1 MDFKPSRM
9 AKLVKEYLASNDIC
23 FDDILMVPQYSEV
36 VSRSSVD
43 LKMHI
48 GGYTWLDL
56 PVIASPMDTVCEKDM
71 AIAIA
76 ESGGIGIIHRF
87 MSAKNQ
93 IKMVEEVYNHND
105 LGLSVGAALSSTF
118 VEEHVQKLIK
128 AGVSMLLIDTANGHS
143 SMAIDAVIRLKNIVG
158 DKVHVMAGNV
168 ATIEGY
174 IALDVAGADS
184 VRVGIGGGSMCTTRI
199 VSGHGIPTLSS
210 IINVREAKD
219 KFGLNAAIV
228 ADGGI
233 RNTGDMVKAFAAGA
247 DSVMLGSM
255 LAGTDES
262 PGSLHFKGDKK
273 FKVFRGMASKEANKD
288 KDIAVAE
295 GVSTMI
301 PYKGSVKD
309 IIKNIKGGIGSGC
322 SYSGVDF
329 LCNLYQESM
338 YIRVSPLT
346 VKESLPHGR

>member
-1 MDFKPSRM
+1 M
-9 AKLVKEYLASNDIC
+9 KEYLANNDIC

-36 VSRSSVD
+36 ISRTAVD
-43 LKMHI
+43 LKMPI
-48 GGYTWLDL
+48 GGKTWLDF

-76 ESGGIGIIHRF
+76 EAGGIGIIHRF

-93 IKMVEEVYNHND
+93 INMVKEVYNYND
-105 LGLSVGAALSSTF
+105 LGLPVGAALSSTF
-118 VEEHVQKLIK
+118 LEEHVEKLISSG
-128 AGVSMLLIDTANGHS
+128 ASMLLIDTANGHS
-143 SMAIDAVIRLKNIVG
+143 KMAIDATIRLKNLVG
-158 DKVHVMAGNV
+158 DSVHIMSGNV
-168 ATIEGY
+168 ATVEGY

-219 KFGLNAAIV
+219 KFNLNAGII

-233 RNTGDMVKAFAAGA
+233 RNTGDMIKAFAAGA

-273 FKVFRGMASKEANKD
+273 FKAFRGMASKEANKD

-309 IIKNIKGGIGSGC
+309 IFKDIKGGIGSGC
-322 SYSGVDF
+322 SYTGVDF

>member
-1 MDFKPSRM
+1 M
-9 AKLVKEYLASNDIC
+9 KEYLVNNDIC

-36 VSRSSVD
+36 ISRSLVD
-43 LKMHI
+43 LKMHT

-87 MSAKNQ
+87 MSVKNQ
-93 IKMVEEVYNHND
+93 IKMVEQVSSHKN
-105 LGLSVGAALSSTF
+105 LGLPVGAALSTNF
-118 VEEHVQKLIK
+118 IEEHVDKLIK

-143 SMAIDAVIRLKNIVG
+143 KVAIDAVARLKNLVE
-158 DKVHVMAGNV
+158 DSVHIMAGNV
-168 ATIEGY
+168 ATVEGY
-174 IALDVAGADS
+174 IALDSAGADS
-184 VRVGIGGGSMCTTRI
+184 IRVGIGGGSMCTTRI

-273 FKVFRGMASKEANKD
+273 FKAFRGMASKEANKD

-295 GVSTMI
+295 GISTMI

-309 IIKNIKGGIGSGC
+309 IFKDIRGGIGSGC
-322 SYSGVDF
+322 SYSGVDY

-338 YIRVSPLT
+338 YVRVSPLT
-346 VKESLPHGR
+346 VKESMPHGK

>member
-1 MDFKPSRM
+1 M
-9 AKLVKEYLASNDIC
+9 KEYLTNNDIC

-36 VSRSSVD
+36 VSRTSVD
-43 LKMHI
+43 LTMPI
-48 GGYTWLDL
+48 GGYTWLDF

-76 ESGGIGIIHRF
+76 GSGGIGIIHRF

-93 IKMVEEVYNHND
+93 VRMVEEVHNCNN
-105 LGLSVGAALSSTF
+105 LKLPVGAALSTTF
-118 VEEHVQKLIK
+118 VEEHVEKLIN
-128 AGVSMLLIDTANGHS
+128 AGASMLLIDTANGHS
-143 SMAIDAVIRLKNIVG
+143 KMAIDAVIRLKNIVG
-158 DKVHVMAGNV
+158 EYIHVMAGNV
-168 ATIEGY
+168 STIEGF

-210 IINVREAKD
+210 IINIREAKD
-219 KFGLNAAIV
+219 KFNLNAGII

-233 RNTGDMVKAFAAGA
+233 RSTGDMVKAFAAGA
-247 DSVMLGSM
+247 DAVMLGSM
-255 LAGTDES
+255 LAGAEEA
-262 PGSLHFKGDKK
+262 PGDLYFEGDKK
-273 FKVFRGMASKEANKD
+273 FKSFRGMASKEANKD

-295 GVSTMI
+295 GISTRI

-329 LCNLYQESM
+329 LHSLYENSM
-338 YIRVSPLT
+338 YIRVSPLS

>member
-1 MDFKPSRM
+1 M
-9 AKLVKEYLASNDIC
+9 KEYLAENDIC

-36 VSRSSVD
+36 VSRTSVD
-43 LKMHI
+43 LKMPI
-48 GGYTWLDL
+48 GKNMLL
-56 PVIASPMDTVCEKDM
+56 QFPVIASPMDTVCEKDM

-76 ESGGIGIIHRF
+76 EAGGIGIIHRF
-87 MSAKNQ
+87 MSAKSQ
-93 IKMVEEVYNHND
+93 VRMAEEVHNYNN
-105 LGLSVGAALSSTF
+105 LRLPVGAALSTTF
-118 VEEHVQKLIK
+118 IEEHVEKLIS

-143 SMAIDAVIRLKNIVG
+143 KMAIDAVIRLKNIVG
-158 DKVHVMAGNV
+158 DSVHIMAGNV

-219 KFGLNAAIV
+219 KFNLNAGII

-247 DSVMLGSM
+247 DAVMLGSM
-255 LAGTDES
+255 LAGTEES
-262 PGSLHFKGDKK
+262 PGDLYFEGSNK
-273 FKVFRGMASKEANKD
+273 FKSFRGMASKEANKD

-295 GVSTMI
+295 GISTMI

-309 IIKNIKGGIGSGC
+309 IVRDIKGGLGSGC
-322 SYSGVDF
+322 SYSGVDS
-329 LCNLYQESM
+329 LSSLYQDSM
-338 YIRVSPLT
+338 YVRVSPLT

>member
-1 MDFKPSRM
+1 M
-9 AKLVKEYLASNDIC
+9 KEYLLNNDIC

-36 VSRSSVD
+36 ISRSSVD
-43 LKMHI
+43 FKMPI

-56 PVIASPMDTVCEKDM
+56 PIIASPMDTVCEKDM

-76 ESGGIGIIHRF
+76 QSGGIGIIHRF
-87 MSAKNQ
+87 MSAKDQ
-93 IKMVEEVYNHND
+93 IKMVKKVYNHND
-105 LGLSVGAALSSTF
+105 TGLPVGAALSTNF
-118 VEEHVQKLIK
+118 IEENVKQLIK
-128 AGVSMLLIDTANGHS
+128 AGASMLLIDTANGHS
-143 SMAIDAVIRLKNIVG
+143 KMAIDAVKRLKNIVG

-168 ATIEGY
+168 ATAEGY
-174 IALDVAGADS
+174 VALDSAGADS

-210 IINVREAKD
+210 IIKVRETKD
-219 KFGLNAAIV
+219 KLNLNAGIV

-262 PGSLHFKGDKK
+262 PGSLHTKGDKE
-273 FKVFRGMASKEANKD
+273 FKIFRGMASKEANKN
-288 KDIAVAE
+288 KNIAVAE
-295 GVSTMI
+295 GISTMI

-309 IIKNIKGGIGSGC
+309 IIKDIKGGLGSGC

-329 LCNLYQESM
+329 LHDLYNNSM
-338 YIRVSPLT
+338 YIKASPLT
-346 VKESLPHGR
+346 VKESLPHGK

>member
-1 MDFKPSRM
+1 M
-9 AKLVKEYLASNDIC
+9 KEYLAKNDIC

-43 LKMHI
+43 LQMHV
-48 GGYTWLDL
+48 GGYRMAF

-76 ESGGIGIIHRF
+76 EAGGIGIIHRF

-93 IKMVEEVYNHND
+93 IRMVEEVHNYNG
-105 LGLSVGAALSSTF
+105 LGLPVGAALSSTF
-118 VEEHVQKLIK
+118 IEEHVEKLIS

-143 SMAIDAVIRLKNIVG
+143 KMAIDAVIRLKNIVG
-158 DKVHVMAGNV
+158 DDVHIMAGNV
-168 ATIEGY
+168 ATVEGY
-174 IALDVAGADS
+174 VALDIAGADS

-210 IINVREAKD
+210 IINVREAKV
-219 KFGLNAAIV
+219 KFNLNAGII

-247 DSVMLGSM
+247 DAVMLGSM
-255 LAGTDES
+255 LAGTDEA
-262 PGSLHFKGDKK
+262 PGDLYFEGNKK
-273 FKVFRGMASKEANKD
+273 FKSFRGMASKEANKD

-295 GVSTMI
+295 GISTMI
-301 PYKGSVKD
+301 PHKGSVKD
-309 IIKNIKGGIGSGC
+309 IIKDIKGGLGSGC
-322 SYSGVDF
+322 SYSGIDF
-329 LCNLYQESM
+329 LERLHKESM
-338 YIRVSPLT
+338 YTRVSPLS

>member
-1 MDFKPSRM
+1 MVESM
-9 AKLVKEYLASNDIC
+9 KEYLANNYIC

-36 VSRSSVD
+36 VSRTSVNLD
-43 LKMHI
+43 MNV
-48 GGYTWLDL
+48 GGYNMAF

-71 AIAIA
+71 AIAISKA
-76 ESGGIGIIHRF
+76 GGIGIIHRF

-93 IKMVEEVYNHND
+93 IRMVEEVHNHED
-105 LGLSVGAALSSTF
+105 LGLPVGAALSTTF
-118 VEEHVQKLIK
+118 IEEHVEKLISSG
-128 AGVSMLLIDTANGHS
+128 ASMLLIDTANGHS
-143 SMAIDAVIRLKNIVG
+143 KMAIDAVIRLKNIVG
-158 DKVHVMAGNV
+158 DSVHIMAGNV
-168 ATIEGY
+168 ATVEGY
-174 IALDVAGADS
+174 IALDIAGADS
-184 VRVGIGGGSMCTTRI
+184 IRVGIGGGSMCTTRI

-219 KFGLNAAIV
+219 KFNLNAGIV

-247 DSVMLGSM
+247 DAVMLGSM

-262 PGSLHFKGDKK
+262 PGSLYFEGDDK
-273 FKVFRGMASKEANKD
+273 FKSFRGMASKEANKD

-309 IIKNIKGGIGSGC
+309 IIKDIKGGIGSGC
-322 SYSGVDF
+322 SYTGVDF
-329 LCNLYQESM
+329 LCNLYQDSM
-338 YIRVSPLT
+338 YTRVSPLT
-346 VKESLPHGR
+346 VKESSPHGK

>member
-9 AKLVKEYLASNDIC
+9 AKFVKEYLANNYIC
-23 FDDILMVPQYSEV
+23 FDDILMVPQHSEV
-36 VSRSSVD
+36 VSRSLVD
-43 LKMHI
+43 LKMHV
-48 GGYTWLDL
+48 GGYSWLDF

-76 ESGGIGIIHRF
+76 EFGGIGIIHRF
-87 MSAKNQ
+87 MSVKKQ
-93 IKMVEEVYNHND
+93 IKMVEEVHNHNN
-105 LGLSVGAALSSTF
+105 LGLPVGAALSTTF
-118 VEEHVQKLIK
+118 IEEHVDRLIK
-128 AGVSMLLIDTANGHS
+128 SGASMLLIDTANGHS
-143 SMAIDAVIRLKNIVG
+143 KMAIDAVIRLKNIVG
-158 DKVHVMAGNV
+158 DSVHIMAGNV

-184 VRVGIGGGSMCTTRI
+184 VRVGIGGGSMCTTRL

-219 KFGLNAAIV
+219 KFGLKAGIV

-233 RNTGDMVKAFAAGA
+233 RNTGDMIKAFAAGA

-273 FKVFRGMASKEANKD
+273 FKAFRGMASKEANKN

-309 IIKNIKGGIGSGC
+309 IFKDIKGGIGSGC

-338 YIRVSPLT
+338 YTRVSPLT
-346 VKESLPHGR
+346 VRESLPHGR

>member
-1 MDFKPSRM
+1 
-9 AKLVKEYLASNDIC
+9 
-23 FDDILMVPQYSEV
+23 MVPQHSEV
-36 VSRSSVD
+36 TSRLSVD
-43 LKMHI
+43 FKMNV

-93 IKMVEEVYNHND
+93 IKMVKDVFNYND
-105 LGLSVGAALSSTF
+105 LKLPVGAALSSTF
-118 VEEHVQKLIK
+118 IEEHVEKLID

-143 SMAIDAVIRLKNIVG
+143 KMAIDAVIRLKNFVG
-158 DKVHVMAGNV
+158 DSIHVMAGNV
-168 ATIEGY
+168 STIEGF
-174 IALDVAGADS
+174 IALDTAGADS
-184 VRVGIGGGSMCTTRI
+184 IRVGIGGGSMCTTRI

-210 IINVREAKD
+210 IINIREAKD
-219 KFGLNAAIV
+219 KFNLNAGII

-247 DSVMLGSM
+247 DAVMLGSM
-255 LAGTDES
+255 LAGTEEA
-262 PGSLHFKGDKK
+262 PGDLYFKKNKK
-273 FKVFRGMASKEANKD
+273 FKSFRGMASKEANKD

-295 GVSTMI
+295 GVSTRI
-301 PYKGSVKD
+301 PYKGYVKD
-309 IIKNIKGGIGSGC
+309 VIKNIKGGLASGC

-329 LCNLYQESM
+329 LHDLCKDSM
-338 YIRVSPLT
+338 YITVSPLS

>member
-1 MDFKPSRM
+1 M
-9 AKLVKEYLASNDIC
+9 KEYLASYDIC
-23 FDDILMVPQYSEV
+23 FDDVLMVPQYSEV
-36 VSRSSVD
+36 LSRSSVD
-43 LKMHI
+43 LKMHV
-48 GGYTWLDL
+48 GGRTWLDL

-87 MSAKNQ
+87 MSAKKQ
-93 IKMVEEVYNHND
+93 IKMVEEVFSYNN
-105 LGLSVGAALSSTF
+105 LNLLVGAALSTTF
-118 VEEHVQKLIK
+118 TEEHVEKLVK

-143 SMAIDAVIRLKNIVG
+143 RMAIDAVIRLKNIVG
-158 DKVHVMAGNV
+158 DDVHIMAGNV

-184 VRVGIGGGSMCTTRI
+184 IRVGIGGGSMCTTRI

-273 FKVFRGMASKEANKD
+273 FKSFRGMASKEANKD

-309 IIKNIKGGIGSGC
+309 IFKDIRGGLGSGC
-322 SYSGVDF
+322 SYSGVDY

-338 YIRVSPLT
+338 YVRVSPLS
-346 VKESLPHGR
+346 VKESMPHGK

>member
-1 MDFKPSRM
+1 M
-9 AKLVKEYLASNDIC
+9 KEYLAKNDIC

-36 VSRSSVD
+36 VSRSAVD
-43 LKMHI
+43 LKMPI
-48 GGYTWLDL
+48 GRNILLDF

-71 AIAIA
+71 AIAMA

-93 IKMVEEVYNHND
+93 IRMVEEVYNYKN
-105 LGLSVGAALSSTF
+105 LNLPVGAALSSTF
-118 VEEHVQKLIK
+118 IEEHVEKLISSG
-128 AGVSMLLIDTANGHS
+128 ASVLLIDTANGHS
-143 SMAIDAVIRLKNIVG
+143 KMAIDAVVRLKNFVG
-158 DKVHVMAGNV
+158 DSAHIMAGNV
-168 ATIEGY
+168 STVEGY
-174 IALDVAGADS
+174 IALDIAGADS

-210 IINVREAKD
+210 IINIREAKD
-219 KFGLNAAIV
+219 KFNLNAGIV

-233 RNTGDMVKAFAAGA
+233 RSSGDIVKSFAAGA
-247 DSVMLGSM
+247 DAVMLGSM

-262 PGSLHFKGDKK
+262 PGDLYLEGDKK
-273 FKVFRGMASKEANKD
+273 FKSFRGMASKEANKD

-295 GVSTMI
+295 GISTRI
-301 PYKGSVKD
+301 PHKGSVKD
-309 IIKNIKGGIGSGC
+309 VIKDIKGGIGSGC

-329 LCNLYQESM
+329 LHDLYKDSM
-338 YIRVSPLT
+338 YIRVSPLS

>member
-1 MDFKPSRM
+1 
-9 AKLVKEYLASNDIC
+9 VKEYLANNGIC

-36 VSRSSVD
+36 ISRTTVD
-43 LKMHI
+43 LKMPV
-48 GGYTWLDL
+48 GGYTWLDF

-93 IKMVEEVYNHND
+93 IRMVQDVSDYNS
-105 LGLSVGAALSSTF
+105 LKLPVGAALSSTF
-118 VEEHVQKLIK
+118 IEEHVEKLIS
-128 AGVSMLLIDTANGHS
+128 AGATMLLIDTANGHS
-143 SMAIDAVIRLKNIVG
+143 KMTIDAVIRLKNLVG
-158 DKVHVMAGNV
+158 DSVHIMAGNV
-168 ATIEGY
+168 STIEGF
-174 IALDVAGADS
+174 IALDTAGADS
-184 VRVGIGGGSMCTTRI
+184 IRVGIGGGSMCTTRI

-210 IINVREAKD
+210 IINIREAKD
-219 KFGLNAAIV
+219 KFNLNAGII

-247 DSVMLGSM
+247 DAVMLGSM
-255 LAGTDES
+255 LAGTEEA
-262 PGSLHFKGDKK
+262 PGDLYFKKNKK
-273 FKVFRGMASKEANKD
+273 FKSFRGMASKEANKD

-295 GVSTMI
+295 GVSTRI
-301 PYKGSVKD
+301 PYKGYVKD
-309 IIKNIKGGIGSGC
+309 VIKNIKGGLGSGC

-329 LCNLYQESM
+329 LHDIYKDSM
-338 YIRVSPLT
+338 YIKVSPLS

>member
-1 MDFKPSRM
+1 
-9 AKLVKEYLASNDIC
+9 VKEYLANNDIC

-36 VSRSSVD
+36 ISRTSVD
-43 LKMHI
+43 LKMPI
-48 GGYTWLDL
+48 GGDTWLDF

-76 ESGGIGIIHRF
+76 EAGGIGIIHRF
-87 MSAKNQ
+87 MSLKNQ
-93 IKMVEEVYNHND
+93 IKMVKEVNNYNN
-105 LGLSVGAALSSTF
+105 LNLPVGAALSSTF
-118 VEEHVQKLIK
+118 LEEQVEKLIS

-143 SMAIDAVIRLKNIVG
+143 KMAIDATIRLKNLVG
-158 DKVHVMAGNV
+158 DSVHIMSGNV
-168 ATIEGY
+168 ATAEGY
-174 IALDVAGADS
+174 VALDAAGADS
-184 VRVGIGGGSMCTTRI
+184 IRVGIGGGSMCTTRI

-210 IINVREAKD
+210 IINVRETKD

-233 RNTGDMVKAFAAGA
+233 RNTGDMIKAFAAGA

-273 FKVFRGMASKEANKD
+273 FKAFRGMASKEANKD

-309 IIKNIKGGIGSGC
+309 IFKDIKGGIGSGC

-338 YIRVSPLT
+338 YVKVSPLT
-346 VKESLPHGR
+346 VKESMPHGR

>member
-9 AKLVKEYLASNDIC
+9 AKLVKEYLANNYIC

-43 LKMHI
+43 LKMPI
-48 GGYTWLDL
+48 GGYTWLDF
-56 PVIASPMDTVCEKDM
+56 PVIASPMDTVCEKEM

-76 ESGGIGIIHRF
+76 QSGGIGIIHRF

-93 IKMVEEVYNHND
+93 IKMVEEVFNPND
-105 LGLSVGAALSSTF
+105 LGLTVGAALSSTF
-118 VEEHVQKLIK
+118 VEEHVDKLIK
-128 AGVSMLLIDTANGHS
+128 AGASMLLIDTANGHS
-143 SMAIDAVIRLKNIVG
+143 KMAIDATIRLKNLVG
-158 DKVHVMAGNV
+158 DDVHIMAGNV
-168 ATIEGY
+168 ATVEGY
-174 IALDVAGADS
+174 IALDIAGADS

-219 KFGLNAAIV
+219 KFNLNAGIV

-233 RNTGDMVKAFAAGA
+233 KNTGDIVKAFAAGA

-262 PGSLHFKGDKK
+262 PGSLYFEGDKK
-273 FKVFRGMASKEANKD
+273 FKSFRGMASKEANKD

-295 GVSTMI
+295 GISTMI

-309 IIKNIKGGIGSGC
+309 IIRDIKGGIGSGC

-329 LCNLYQESM
+329 LCNLYQDSM
-338 YIRVSPLT
+338 YTRVSPLS

>member
-1 MDFKPSRM
+1 M
-9 AKLVKEYLASNDIC
+9 KEYLTNNDIC

-36 VSRSSVD
+36 ISRSMVD
-43 LKMHI
+43 FKMSI
-48 GGYTWLDL
+48 GGHSWLDL

-76 ESGGIGIIHRF
+76 ESGGVGIIHRF
-87 MSAKNQ
+87 MPEDKQ
-93 IKMVEEVYNHND
+93 IKMVEEVCCHN
-105 LGLSVGAALSSTF
+105 GLKLAVGAALSTTF
-118 VEEHVQKLIK
+118 LQENVEKLID
-128 AGVSMLLIDTANGHS
+128 AGASMLLIDTANGHS
-143 SMAIDAVIRLKNIVG
+143 KMAIDAVERLKSIVG
-158 DKVHVMAGNV
+158 DSVHIMAGNV
-168 ATIEGY
+168 STVEGY
-174 IALDVAGADS
+174 IALDSAGADS

-219 KFGLNAAIV
+219 KFNLNAGII

-247 DSVMLGSM
+247 DAVMLGSM
-255 LAGTDES
+255 LAGTEEA
-262 PGSLHFKGDKK
+262 PGDLYFEGDKR
-273 FKVFRGMASKEANKD
+273 FKSFRGMASKEANKD

-295 GVSTMI
+295 GISTRI

-309 IIKNIKGGIGSGC
+309 IFKDIKGGLGSGC

-329 LCNLYQESM
+329 LMNLYENSM
-338 YIRVSPLT
+338 YTKVSPLS

>member
-1 MDFKPSRM
+1 M
-9 AKLVKEYLASNDIC
+9 KEYLVNNDVC

-36 VSRSSVD
+36 ISRTAVD
-43 LKMHI
+43 LKMPI
-48 GGYTWLDL
+48 GDNTWLDF

-76 ESGGIGIIHRF
+76 EAGGIGIIHRF

-93 IKMVEEVYNHND
+93 INMVKEVYNYND
-105 LGLSVGAALSSTF
+105 LGLPVGAALSSTF
-118 VEEHVQKLIK
+118 LEEHVEKLISSG
-128 AGVSMLLIDTANGHS
+128 ASMLLIDTANGHS
-143 SMAIDAVIRLKNIVG
+143 KMAIDATIRLKNLVG
-158 DKVHVMAGNV
+158 DSIHIMSGNV
-168 ATIEGY
+168 ATVEGY

-219 KFGLNAAIV
+219 KFNLNAGII

-273 FKVFRGMASKEANKD
+273 FKAFRGMASKEANKD

-309 IIKNIKGGIGSGC
+309 IFKDIKGGIGSGC
-322 SYSGVDF
+322 SYTGVDF

>member
-1 MDFKPSRM
+1 M
-9 AKLVKEYLASNDIC
+9 AKLVKEYLAKNDIC

-36 VSRSSVD
+36 VSRSTVD
-43 LKMHI
+43 LKMPI
-48 GGYTWLDL
+48 GGNIVLDL
-56 PVIASPMDTVCEKDM
+56 PVVASPMDTVCEKDM

-93 IKMVEEVYNHND
+93 IRIVEEVYNYND
-105 LGLSVGAALSSTF
+105 LNLPVGAALSSTF
-118 VEEHVQKLIK
+118 IEEHVEKLVS
-128 AGVSMLLIDTANGHS
+128 AGASMLLIDTANGHS
-143 SMAIDAVIRLKNIVG
+143 KMAIDAVVRLKNIVG
-158 DKVHVMAGNV
+158 DSVHVMAGNV
-168 ATIEGY
+168 STIEGY

-210 IINVREAKD
+210 IINIREAKD
-219 KFGLNAAIV
+219 KFNLNAGII

-233 RNTGDMVKAFAAGA
+233 RTSGDIIKAFAAGA
-247 DSVMLGSM
+247 DAVMLGSM
-255 LAGTDES
+255 LAGTEEA
-262 PGSLHFKGDKK
+262 PGDLYFEGDKK
-273 FKVFRGMASKEANKD
+273 FKSFRGMASKEANKD

-295 GVSTMI
+295 GISTRI
-301 PYKGSVKD
+301 PYKGSVKNVIKD
-309 IIKNIKGGIGSGC
+309 IRGGIGSGC

-329 LCNLYQESM
+329 LHDLYKDSM
-338 YIRVSPLT
+338 YIRVSPLS

>member
-1 MDFKPSRM
+1 M
-9 AKLVKEYLASNDIC
+9 AKSVKEYLANNYIC

-43 LKMHI
+43 LKMPI
-48 GGYTWLDL
+48 GGHTWLDF
-56 PVIASPMDTVCEKDM
+56 PVIASPMDTVCEKEM

-87 MSAKNQ
+87 MSAKKQ
-93 IKMVEEVYNHND
+93 IKMVEEVHSYKD
-105 LGLSVGAALSSTF
+105 LGLPVGAALSSTF
-118 VEEHVQKLIK
+118 VEEHVEKLIS
-128 AGVSMLLIDTANGHS
+128 AGATMLLIDTANGHS
-143 SMAIDAVIRLKNIVG
+143 KMAIDAVVRLKNFVG
-158 DKVHVMAGNV
+158 ESIHIMAGNV
-168 ATIEGY
+168 STIEGY

-219 KFGLNAAIV
+219 KFNLNAGIV

-233 RNTGDMVKAFAAGA
+233 RNSGDIVKAFAAGA
-247 DSVMLGSM
+247 DAVMLGSM
-255 LAGTDES
+255 LAGTEET
-262 PGSLHFKGDKK
+262 PGDLYFQGDKK
-273 FKVFRGMASKEANKD
+273 FKSFRGMASKEANKD

-295 GVSTMI
+295 GVSTKI
-301 PYKGSVKD
+301 PYKGTVRDVIKD
-309 IIKNIKGGIGSGC
+309 IKGGLGSGC

-329 LCNLYQESM
+329 LHDLYKDSM
-338 YIRVSPLT
+338 YIRVSPLS

>member
-1 MDFKPSRM
+1 M
-9 AKLVKEYLASNDIC
+9 KEYLAGNDIC
-23 FDDILMVPQYSEV
+23 FDAILMVPQYSEV

-43 LKMHI
+43 LKMPI
-48 GGYTWLDL
+48 GGHTLLDL

-93 IKMVEEVYNHND
+93 IRMVKEVSDHNN
-105 LGLSVGAALSSTF
+105 LGLPVGAALSSTF
-118 VEEHVQKLIK
+118 IEEHVYKLIE
-128 AGVSMLLIDTANGHS
+128 AGASVLLIDTANGHS
-143 SMAIDAVIRLKNIVG
+143 KMAIDAVIRLKNIVG
-158 DKVHVMAGNV
+158 DSVHIMAGNV
-168 ATIEGY
+168 STAEGFM
-174 IALDVAGADS
+174 ALDTAGADS

-210 IINVREAKD
+210 IINIREAKD
-219 KFGLNAAIV
+219 KFNLNAGIV

-247 DSVMLGSM
+247 DAVMLGSM
-255 LAGTDES
+255 LAGTEEA
-262 PGSLHFKGDKK
+262 PGDLYFKKNKK
-273 FKVFRGMASKEANKD
+273 FKSFRGMASKEANKD

-295 GVSTMI
+295 GISTRI
-301 PYKGSVKD
+301 PYKGFVKD
-309 IIKNIKGGIGSGC
+309 IVKDIRGGLGSGC

-329 LCNLYQESM
+329 LHDLCKDSM
-338 YIRVSPLT
+338 YITVSPLS

>member
-1 MDFKPSRM
+1 M
-9 AKLVKEYLASNDIC
+9 KEYLAKNDIC

-36 VSRSSVD
+36 VSRTSVD
-43 LKMHI
+43 LQMHV
-48 GGYTWLDL
+48 GGYRMTF

-76 ESGGIGIIHRF
+76 EAGGIGIIHRF

-93 IKMVEEVYNHND
+93 IRMVEEVHNYND
-105 LGLSVGAALSSTF
+105 LGLPVGAALSSTF
-118 VEEHVQKLIK
+118 IEEHVEKLVSG
-128 AGVSMLLIDTANGHS
+128 GVSMLLIDTANGHS
-143 SMAIDAVIRLKNIVG
+143 KMAIDAVIRLKNIVG
-158 DKVHVMAGNV
+158 DDVHIMAGNV
-168 ATIEGY
+168 ATVEGY
-174 IALDVAGADS
+174 VALDIAGADS

-210 IINVREAKD
+210 IINVREAKV
-219 KFGLNAAIV
+219 KFNLNAGII

-247 DSVMLGSM
+247 DAVMLGSM

-262 PGSLHFKGDKK
+262 PGDLYFEGNKK
-273 FKVFRGMASKEANKD
+273 FKSFRGMASKEANKD

-295 GVSTMI
+295 GISTMI
-301 PYKGSVKD
+301 LHKGSVKE
-309 IIKNIKGGIGSGC
+309 IIRDIKGGLGSGC

-329 LCNLYQESM
+329 LENLHKESM
-338 YIRVSPLT
+338 YTRVSPLS
-346 VKESLPHGR
+346 VKESLPHGK

>member
-1 MDFKPSRM
+1 M
-9 AKLVKEYLASNDIC
+9 AKFVKEYLANNYIC

-36 VSRSSVD
+36 VSRSLVD
-43 LKMHI
+43 LKMHV
-48 GGYTWLDL
+48 GGHSWLDF

-87 MSAKNQ
+87 MSVKKQ
-93 IKMVEEVYNHND
+93 IKMVEEVHNHKN
-105 LGLSVGAALSSTF
+105 LGLPVGAALSTTF
-118 VEEHVQKLIK
+118 IEEHVDKLIK
-128 AGVSMLLIDTANGHS
+128 SGASMLLIDTANGHS
-143 SMAIDAVIRLKNIVG
+143 KMAIDAVIRLKNIVG
-158 DKVHVMAGNV
+158 DSVHIMAGNV

-184 VRVGIGGGSMCTTRI
+184 IRVGIGGGSMCTTRL

-219 KFGLNAAIV
+219 KFGLKAGII

-233 RNTGDMVKAFAAGA
+233 RNTGDIIKAFAAGA

-273 FKVFRGMASKEANKD
+273 FKAFRGMASKEANKN

-309 IIKNIKGGIGSGC
+309 IFKDIKGGIGSGC

-329 LCNLYQESM
+329 LCNLHQESM
-338 YIRVSPLT
+338 YTRVSPLT
-346 VKESLPHGR
+346 VRESLPHGR

>member
-1 MDFKPSRM
+1 MVESM
-9 AKLVKEYLASNDIC
+9 KEYLANNYIC

-36 VSRSSVD
+36 VSRTSVD

-48 GGYTWLDL
+48 GGHSWLDL
-56 PVIASPMDTVCEKDM
+56 PVVASPMDTVCEKDM

-76 ESGGIGIIHRF
+76 EAGGIGIIHRF

-93 IKMVEEVYNHND
+93 IKMVEEVHTHNG
-105 LGLSVGAALSSTF
+105 LGLPVGAALSTTF
-118 VEEHVQKLIK
+118 IEEHVEKLIE
-128 AGVSMLLIDTANGHS
+128 AGVSMILIDTANGHGK
-143 SMAIDAVIRLKNIVG
+143 MAIDSVIRLKNIVG
-158 DKVHVMAGNV
+158 DSVHIMAGNV
-168 ATIEGY
+168 ATVEGY
-174 IALDVAGADS
+174 VALDVAGADS

-219 KFGLNAAIV
+219 KFNLNAGII

-247 DSVMLGSM
+247 DAVMLGSM

-262 PGSLHFKGDKK
+262 PGSLYFEGNNK
-273 FKVFRGMASKEANKD
+273 FKSFRGMASKEANKD

-309 IIKNIKGGIGSGC
+309 IIRDITGGLGSGC
-322 SYSGVDF
+322 SYTGVDF
-329 LCNLYQESM
+329 LSNLYQDSM
-338 YIRVSPLT
+338 YTRVSPLT

>member
-1 MDFKPSRM
+1 M
-9 AKLVKEYLASNDIC
+9 AKSVKEYLTQNDIC

-36 VSRSSVD
+36 ISRSTVD
-43 LKMHI
+43 LKMPI
-48 GGYTWLDL
+48 GGHSWLDF
-56 PVIASPMDTVCEKDM
+56 PVIASPMDTVCEKEM

-87 MSAKNQ
+87 MSAKSQ
-93 IKMVEEVYNHND
+93 IRMVEEVHNYSD
-105 LGLSVGAALSSTF
+105 LKLPVGAALSSTF
-118 VEEHVQKLIK
+118 IEEHVEKLIST
-128 AGVSMLLIDTANGHS
+128 GVSMLLIDTANGHS
-143 SMAIDAVIRLKNIVG
+143 KMAIDAVVRLKSIVG
-158 DKVHVMAGNV
+158 DSVHIMAGNV
-168 ATIEGY
+168 STIEGF

-184 VRVGIGGGSMCTTRI
+184 IRVGIGGGSMCTTRI

-210 IINVREAKD
+210 IINIREAKD
-219 KFGLNAAIV
+219 KFNLNAGII

-233 RNTGDMVKAFAAGA
+233 RSTGDMVKAFAAGA
-247 DSVMLGSM
+247 DAVMIGSM
-255 LAGTDES
+255 LAGTEEA
-262 PGSLHFKGDKK
+262 PGDLYFEGDKK
-273 FKVFRGMASKEANKD
+273 FKSFRGMASKEANKD

-309 IIKNIKGGIGSGC
+309 IVKNIKGGIGSGC

-338 YIRVSPLT
+338 YTRVSPLT
-346 VKESLPHGR
+346 VKESLPHGK

>member
-1 MDFKPSRM
+1 
-9 AKLVKEYLASNDIC
+9 VKEYLINNDIC

-36 VSRSSVD
+36 LSRTSVD
-43 LKMHI
+43 LKMDVGRHI
-48 GGYTWLDL
+48 CLDL

-87 MSAKNQ
+87 MSEESQ
-93 IKMVEEVYNHND
+93 VKMVEDVFNHND
-105 LGLSVGAALSSTF
+105 LPVGAALPTTF
-118 VEEHVQKLIK
+118 TEQHVDNLLES
-128 AGVSMLLIDTANGHS
+128 GVSILLIDTANGHS
-143 SMAIDAVIRLKNIVG
+143 KMAIDAVARLKKFVG
-158 DKVHVMAGNV
+158 DCVHIMAGNV
-168 ATIEGY
+168 ATVEGY
-174 IALDVAGADS
+174 VSLDAAGADS
-184 VRVGIGGGSMCTTRI
+184 IRVGIGGGSMCTTRV

-219 KFGLNAAIV
+219 KFNLNAAIV

-247 DSVMLGSM
+247 DAVMLGSM

-262 PGSLHFKGDKK
+262 PGSLYFEGSNK
-273 FKVFRGMASKEANKD
+273 FKSFRGMASKEANKD

-295 GVSTMI
+295 GIATMI

-309 IIKNIKGGIGSGC
+309 IVKDIKGGLGSGC
-322 SYSGVDF
+322 SYSGVDY

-338 YIRVSPLT
+338 YTKISPLS

>member
-1 MDFKPSRM
+1 M
-9 AKLVKEYLASNDIC
+9 KEYLANNYIC
-23 FDDILMVPQYSEV
+23 FDDILMVPQHSEV
-36 VSRSSVD
+36 ISRLSVD
-43 LKMHI
+43 FKMNV
-48 GGYTWLDL
+48 GGHTWLDL

-93 IKMVEEVYNHND
+93 IRMVKDVFNYND
-105 LGLSVGAALSSTF
+105 LGLPVGAALSSTF
-118 VEEHVQKLIK
+118 VEEHVEKLIA

-143 SMAIDAVIRLKNIVG
+143 KMAIDATVRLKSVVG
-158 DKVHVMAGNV
+158 DRVHIMSGNV
-168 ATIEGY
+168 ATVEGFV
-174 IALDVAGADS
+174 ALDSAGADS

-219 KFGLNAAIV
+219 KFNLNAAIV

-262 PGSLHFKGDKK
+262 PGSLHFEGDKK
-273 FKVFRGMASKEANKD
+273 FKSFRGMASKEANKD

-295 GVSTMI
+295 GISTMI

-309 IIKNIKGGIGSGC
+309 IIKDIKGGIGSGC

-329 LCNLYQESM
+329 LHDLYKESM
-338 YIRVSPLT
+338 YIKVSPLT

>member
-1 MDFKPSRM
+1 M
-9 AKLVKEYLASNDIC
+9 AKSVKEYLASNDIC

-36 VSRSSVD
+36 VSRSLVD

-48 GGYTWLDL
+48 GGSSWLDL

-76 ESGGIGIIHRF
+76 KSGGIGIIHRF

-93 IKMVEEVYNHND
+93 IKMVEEVSRHNN
-105 LGLSVGAALSSTF
+105 LGLPVGAALSSTF
-118 VEEHVQKLIK
+118 VEEHVEKLISSG
-128 AGVSMLLIDTANGHS
+128 ASMMLIDTANGHGK
-143 SMAIDAVIRLKNIVG
+143 MAIDAVIRLKNIVG
-158 DKVHVMAGNV
+158 NDVHIMAGNV
-168 ATIEGY
+168 ATVEGY
-174 IALDVAGADS
+174 VALDIAGADS
-184 VRVGIGGGSMCTTRI
+184 IRVGIGGGSMCTTRI

-219 KFGLNAAIV
+219 KFNLNAGII

-247 DSVMLGSM
+247 DAVMLGSM
-255 LAGTDES
+255 LAGTEES
-262 PGSLHFKGDKK
+262 PGSLYFEGDNK
-273 FKVFRGMASKEANKD
+273 FKSFRGMASKEANKD
-288 KDIAVAE
+288 KNIAVAE
-295 GVSTMI
+295 GISTMI
-301 PYKGSVKD
+301 PYKGSVED
-309 IIKNIKGGIGSGC
+309 IIRDIRGGIGSGC

-338 YIRVSPLT
+338 YTRVSPLS
-346 VKESLPHGR
+346 VKESMPHGK

>member
-1 MDFKPSRM
+1 
-9 AKLVKEYLASNDIC
+9 VKEYLVNNDIC

-36 VSRSSVD
+36 VSRTAVD
-43 LKMHI
+43 LKMPV
-48 GGYTWLDL
+48 GGSTWLDF

-76 ESGGIGIIHRF
+76 EAGGIGIIHRF

-93 IKMVEEVYNHND
+93 INMVKEVYNYND
-105 LGLSVGAALSSTF
+105 LGLLVGAALSSTF
-118 VEEHVQKLIK
+118 LEEHVEKLISSG
-128 AGVSMLLIDTANGHS
+128 ASMLLIDTANGHS
-143 SMAIDAVIRLKNIVG
+143 KMAIDATIRLKNLVG
-158 DKVHVMAGNV
+158 DSVHIMSGNV
-168 ATIEGY
+168 ATVEGY
-174 IALDVAGADS
+174 VALDVAGADS

-219 KFGLNAAIV
+219 KFNLNAGII

-233 RNTGDMVKAFAAGA
+233 RNTGDMIKAFAAGA

-262 PGSLHFKGDKK
+262 PGSLHFKGNKK
-273 FKVFRGMASKEANKD
+273 FKSFRGMASKEANKD

-309 IIKNIKGGIGSGC
+309 IIKDIKGGIGSGC

-329 LCNLYQESM
+329 LHDLYKESM
-338 YIRVSPLT
+338 YIKVSPLT

>member
-1 MDFKPSRM
+1 M
-9 AKLVKEYLASNDIC
+9 KEYLANNYIC

-36 VSRSSVD
+36 VSRSLVD
-43 LKMHI
+43 LKMHV
-48 GGYTWLDL
+48 GGHSWLDF

-87 MSAKNQ
+87 MSVKKQ
-93 IKMVEEVYNHND
+93 IKMVEEVHNHKN
-105 LGLSVGAALSSTF
+105 LGLPVGAALSTTF
-118 VEEHVQKLIK
+118 IEEHVDKLIK
-128 AGVSMLLIDTANGHS
+128 SGASMLLIDTANGHS
-143 SMAIDAVIRLKNIVG
+143 KMAIDAVIRLKNIVG
-158 DKVHVMAGNV
+158 DSVHIMAGNV

-184 VRVGIGGGSMCTTRI
+184 IRVGIGGGSMCTTRL

-219 KFGLNAAIV
+219 KFGLKAGII

-233 RNTGDMVKAFAAGA
+233 RNTGDIIKAFAAGA

-273 FKVFRGMASKEANKD
+273 FKAFRGMASKEANKN

-309 IIKNIKGGIGSGC
+309 IFKDIKGGIGSGC

-329 LCNLYQESM
+329 LCNLHQESM
-338 YIRVSPLT
+338 YTRVSPLT
-346 VKESLPHGR
+346 VRESLPHGR